1 MDVKTVNYTDKV
13 DSLLTRCTSN
23 KEINALVAEMDIKS
37 PISAKASLIPK
48 NVTL

>member
-23 KEINALVAEMDIKS
+23 KEINALVAKMDIKTGV
-37 PISAKASLIPK
+37 KLH
-48 NVTL
+48 N